1 MKLTQSIVANITAP
15 EGKSDVIHFDD
26 DLPGL
31 GVRVRASSKRSWI
44 FRVGRERR
52 GERAIEAKMPNLLL
66 PLTAIYTG

>member
-1 MKLTQSIVANITAP
+1 M
-15 EGKSDVIHFDD
+15 IHFDD

-31 GVRVRASSKRSWI
+31 GLRVRASSKRSWI

-52 GERAIEAKMPNLLL
+52 GERAIETKMPNLLL